1 MAAMRMSTTGLAPRL
16 SSTAQGRSA
25 YELPAGGI
33 SLTEWVTRRLH
44 KTELLSPLAAGGV
57 RDGAAALAHVGLYA
71 VAASST
77 YGPARYQPR
86 FDAPGRTVDLADPAT
101 GAHTHV
107 VYEGQVP
114 HYRFSFTVDLDG
126 VGTIHGTEEVTGT
139 TVGLR
144 GLGMP
149 APTTLRFTSSDG
161 TYTAEARGIITSEL
175 APRLGTWQI
184 RAFGT
189 MQLRDSVGNQGEAT
203 LQRDGRA
210 EVVIRSA
217 SSSQTRLKL
226 DLTA

>member
-1 MAAMRMSTTGLAPRL
+1 MGVTGLATKL
-16 SSTAQGRSA
+16 NSSAQVRSA

-44 KTELLSPLAAGGV
+44 KTELLAPLAGEGV
-57 RDGAAALAHVGLYA
+57 NDAAMALAHVGLYA

-86 FDAPGRTVDLADPAT
+86 FDAPGRTVDLVDPVT
-101 GAHTHV
+101 GAHTRV

-114 HYRFSFTVDLDG
+114 HYRFSFNVTLAG
-126 VGTIHGTEEVTGT
+126 VGQVTGTEEVTGT

-149 APTTLRFTSSDG
+149 APTTLRFTSDDG
-161 TYTAEARGIITSEL
+161 TYTAEVRGIITSEL
-175 APRLGTWQI
+175 APRIGTWQI
-184 RAFGT
+184 RAYGT
-189 MQLRDSVGNQGEAT
+189 LQLRDSEGNQGEAT

-210 EVVIRSA
+210 EVVIRQPGGQS
-217 SSSQTRLKL
+217 TRLTL
-226 DLTA
+226 DLMA

>member
-1 MAAMRMSTTGLAPRL
+1 M
-16 SSTAQGRSA
+16 
-25 YELPAGGI
+25 
-33 SLTEWVTRRLH
+33 
-44 KTELLSPLAAGGV
+44 
-57 RDGAAALAHVGLYA
+57 
-71 VAASST
+71 AASST

-86 FDAPGRTVDLADPAT
+86 FDAPGRTVDLVDPAT

-114 HYRFSFTVDLDG
+114 HYRFSFTVTFDG
-126 VGTIHGTEEVTGT
+126 VGSITGVEEVTGT

-149 APTTLRFTSSDG
+149 APTTLRFTSDDG

-175 APRLGTWQI
+175 APRIGTWQI
-184 RAFGT
+184 RAYGAL
-189 MQLRDSVGNQGEAT
+189 QLRDSEGNQGEAT

-210 EVVIRSA
+210 EVVIRHPSGQ
-217 SSSQTRLKL
+217 STRSTL